1 MSSLDRHAWKLLS
14 VKPLFEHKPWIR
26 AEMHAIQLQD
36 GQTIPEWVWLVTPDF
51 VNVIAVTRDGHFLCF
66 QQNKYAIEGLSLAPI
81 GGYMDPGETPLQAAK
96 REMLEES
103 GYASE
108 EWISMGKYAADG
120 NRGVGHGHLFLALNA
135 RKVCDAH
142 ADDLEHMELH
152 LLPVEDFERELL
164 SGQFKLLP
172 WTACAAMALLHWRH
186 LQQPSLP
193 QS

>member
-1 MSSLDRHAWKLLS
+1 
-14 VKPLFEHKPWIR
+14 
-26 AEMHAIQLQD
+26 MHAIQLPNE
-36 GQTIPEWVWLVTPDF
+36 QTISEWVWVVTPDF
-51 VNVIAVTRDGHFLCF
+51 VNVIAVTQDGRFLCF
-66 QQNKYAIEGLSLAPI
+66 QQNKYAIEGLSLAPV
-81 GGYMDPGETPLQAAK
+81 GGYIDPGETPLQAAK

-142 ADDLEHMELH
+142 ADDLEHMELY
-152 LLPVEDFERELL
+152 LLSVDDFERELL

-172 WTACAAMALLHWRH
+172 WTACAAMALLHLRH
-186 LQQPSLP
+186 LKQPSLP
-193 QS
+193 KS